1 MISLCESPLL
11 LNFSMKFCN
20 TPVTTKIIITI
31 IMEMIIS
38 TSCNV
43 IVFPLLSFSISV
55 FSMNFIITKAIVA
68 TEIPKREER
77 DPEIVIKKTNIAK
90 KIRKVI
96 LNFFLVLKYK
106 LYMYNEQIAPVK
118 AMMPIRFGL

>member
-1 MISLCESPLL
+1 
-11 LNFSMKFCN
+11 
-20 TPVTTKIIITI
+20 
-31 IMEMIIS
+31 
-38 TSCNV
+38 
-43 IVFPLLSFSISV
+43 
-55 FSMNFIITKAIVA
+55 MNFIITKAIVA